1 MTNGRWQMANGKWQ
15 MINGKWQMANG
26 RWQMADGKWLEIFS
40 PSVICH
46 LPFAMLDTIIGST
59 VPYYVEARSPGGRG
73 TVIRT
78 ANSGRALGS
87 KPTWRSR
94 HGDGHLIDPAQRV
107 ADRGIDEGF
116 SAFASASP
124 SL

>member
-1 MTNGRWQMANGKWQ
+1 
-15 MINGKWQMANG
+15 MIRGPFKA
-26 RWQMADGKWLEIFS
+26 ADGRWLEIFS

-59 VPYYVEARSPGGRG
+59 VPCYVEAQSPGGRG

-87 KPTWRSR
+87 RPSWRSR

-116 SAFASASP
+116 SALASASP